1 MKANK
6 ITKRVNVNVPISES
20 DLTEFN
26 EIVYDDEVMSWV
38 FEDRTGKYLVSMT
51 FMSDIEAD
59 EMSDRDTQL
68 EHWSRERL

>member
-1 MKANK
+1 MKKTWTVKAVDKPENK

-38 FEDRTGKYLVSMT
+38 FEDRTGKYTVSIT
-51 FMSDIEAD
+51 FMNDIEY
-59 EMSDRDTQL
+59 EL
-68 EHWSRERL
+68 REN